1 MAEKDIW
8 ITIPTTD
15 DDGNTIIVTANTDV
29 AKFRSKPKYSIRIGI
44 TLSYVPGPLGF
55 PGDNDAEML
64 EKITDAFQT
73 NLKGQNTAILTGI
86 YTGAGQ
92 RDWVFYTFNTGIF
105 NSFLNRAL
113 APLPLLPLKITAEND
128 PEWLEYDEMME
139 AIKM

>member
-15 DDGNTIIVTANTDV
+15 DDGHTIIVTANTDV
-29 AKFRSKPKYSIRIGI
+29 EKFRSKPKYSIRIEI
-44 TLSYVPGPLGF
+44 TLDYNSGPLGF
-55 PGDNDAEML
+55 PDDADAEML
-64 EKITDAFQT
+64 EKVTDAFHAGQ
-73 NLKGQNTAILTGI
+73 KGQNTAIITGI

-92 RDWVFYTFNTGIF
+92 RNWVFYAFNTRIF

-128 PEWLEYDEMME
+128 PDWLEYDEMME
-139 AIKM
+139 AIRM